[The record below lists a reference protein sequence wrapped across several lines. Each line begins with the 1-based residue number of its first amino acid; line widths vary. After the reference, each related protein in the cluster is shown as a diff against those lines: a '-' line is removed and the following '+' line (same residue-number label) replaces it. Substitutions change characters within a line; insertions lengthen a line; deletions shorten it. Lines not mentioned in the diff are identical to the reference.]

1 MSEITCKKELYDFL
15 MYSVFGIV
23 DKEDEQ
29 DNDDKNKCARRAY
42 RDLARTLRYK
52 YSSSELK
59 HAKEDPN
66 VDKFKKDR
74 NSWVKEICEE
84 LIKSIKEFPEGGDFN
99 QWHNKKCGEL
109 IKKAVGKDLFKEG
122 YSFTWGHAQKW
133 LNMTLKYLWL
143 MKLLP
148 PEILPEYLHV
158 PIDSYILDA
167 LKDEPLFKNKNLIKA
182 SKYNEQVWSAMSEA
196 NYYNLQSD
204 IKKMLEGGIDSP
216 IEWEGKVWI
225 KSASMKDSD
234 KSSSK

>member
-15 MYSVFGIV
+15 MYCVFSITGKKDE
-23 DKEDEQ
+23 DK
-29 DNDDKNKCARRAY
+29 KIKCARRAY

-52 YSSSELK
+52 YSSSELED
-59 HAKEDPN
+59 AKKDPN

-74 NSWVKEICEE
+74 NSWVNEICEE

-109 IKKAVGKDLFKEG
+109 IKKAAGKDLFKEG

-143 MKLLP
+143 MDLLP
-148 PEILPEYLHV
+148 EEISSGSLHV

-182 SKYNEQVWSAMSEA
+182 SKYNEQAWSAMSEDD
-196 NYYNLQSD
+196 YEELQREISNMA
-204 IKKMLEGGIDSP
+204 KKKNKSP
-216 IEWEGKVWI
+216 IKWEGTAWI
-225 KSASMKDSD
+225 KIASKGNND
-234 KSSSK
+234 